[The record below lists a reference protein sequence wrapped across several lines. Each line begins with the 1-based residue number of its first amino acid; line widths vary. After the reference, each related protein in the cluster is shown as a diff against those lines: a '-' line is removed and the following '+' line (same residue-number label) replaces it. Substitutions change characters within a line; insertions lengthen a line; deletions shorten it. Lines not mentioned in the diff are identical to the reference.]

1 MTLPHGVRR
10 VIVVILDGIR
20 ADAIHLFP
28 LPNLARLADQGASTF
43 TARTVTPSV
52 TAAAMTSLF
61 TGVSPD
67 VHGLA
72 HDRFSMPKARARLTP
87 VTRVLQRVGMPSSA
101 HIAAIPH
108 AYRALARRIARS
120 LGLER
125 VTCSGSD
132 AGGILSAAHE
142 SLSRQ
147 RRGLILLHWPD
158 ADRAGHAHGWNSTA
172 YAHSARQLDDT
183 LGVLEQRYDI
193 QHDPHTLVILCADHG
208 GGGLDPRD
216 HNSLHPLDQ
225 RIPIILLGGGV
236 RRGPLLPQCS
246 LLDIPATICW
256 ILGATPPASYTG
268 RPLTQAFIGPDAESP
283 RMVAAVA

>member
-1 MTLPHGVRR
+1 MTPQHGVRR
-10 VIVVILDGIR
+10 VIVVVLDGIR

-28 LPNLARLADQGASTF
+28 LPNLARLADEGASTF

-67 VHGLA
+67 AHGLA
-72 HDRFSMPKARARLTP
+72 HDRFSMPRARLPLTP
-87 VTRVLQRVGMPSSA
+87 VTRVLQRVGLPSSA
-101 HIAAIPH
+101 HIAEIPH
-108 AYRALARRIARS
+108 AYRTLARRMARG
-120 LGLER
+120 LGMER
-125 VTCSGSD
+125 VTFSGSD
-132 AGGILSAAHE
+132 ASGILTAAHE
-142 SLSRQ
+142 SLAHQ

-158 ADRAGHAHGWNSTA
+158 ADRTGHAYGWNSAA
-172 YAHSARQLDDT
+172 YARSALQLDAT
-183 LGVLEQRYDI
+183 LGMLVQRYEI
-193 QHDPHTLVILCADHG
+193 LHDPHTLVILCADHG
-208 GGGLDPRD
+208 GGGMHPRNHD
-216 HNSLHPLDQ
+216 SLHPLDQ

-236 RRGPLLPQCS
+236 RRGPLSPQCS

-268 RPLTQAFIGPDAESP
+268 RPLVHAFTGPDAELP